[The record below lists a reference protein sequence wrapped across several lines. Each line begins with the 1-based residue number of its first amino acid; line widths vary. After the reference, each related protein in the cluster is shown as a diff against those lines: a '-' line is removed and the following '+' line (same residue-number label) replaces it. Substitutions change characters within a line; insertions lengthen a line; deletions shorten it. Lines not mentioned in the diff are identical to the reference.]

1 MKMVTTWA
9 GLSGLGP
16 DYAWRTAFYAK
27 GGGQIDAYGTLPG
40 PLYLKAGGDPFLT
53 MEELWGLLRELRL
66 RGIKNLS
73 EVVVD
78 RSMFGQVGSD
88 PGAFDGAPAR
98 PYNASPDAMM
108 VGLGAVRLL
117 FQPDRQARKW
127 VPIID
132 PPVQGLRIDG
142 EIKWSDAVC
151 PGSPSVSTQ
160 VMASG
165 RDIVVRLSGSAAGS
179 CGEFSVYR
187 LALSQPEYFSAL
199 FQMLWKALGGTLAK
213 GVKNGR
219 VPAGLTRSE
228 ERRVGKECVS
238 TCRSRWWPYH

>member
-1 MKMVTTWA
+1 
-9 GLSGLGP
+9 
-16 DYAWRTAFYAK
+16 
-27 GGGQIDAYGTLPG
+27 
-40 PLYLKAGGDPFLT
+40 

-88 PGAFDGAPAR
+88 PGEFDGAPDR

-142 EIKWSDAVC
+142 EIKW
-151 PGSPSVSTQ
+151 
-160 VMASG
+160 
-165 RDIVVRLSGSAAGS
+165 
-179 CGEFSVYR
+179 
-187 LALSQPEYFSAL
+187 
-199 FQMLWKALGGTLAK
+199 
-213 GVKNGR
+213 
-219 VPAGLTRSE
+219 RSE
-228 ERRVGKECVS
+228 EHTSELQSLMRISYAVFCLKK
-238 TCRSRWWPYH
+238 

>member
-78 RSMFGQVGSD
+78 RKSTRLNSVT
-88 PGAFDGAPAR
+88 
-98 PYNASPDAMM
+98 NAHL
-108 VGLGAVRLL
+108 VCRLL
-117 FQPDRQARKW
+117 LEK
-127 VPIID
+127 
-132 PPVQGLRIDG
+132 
-142 EIKWSDAVC
+142 K
-151 PGSPSVSTQ
+151 T
-160 VMASG
+160 
-165 RDIVVRLSGSAAGS
+165 
-179 CGEFSVYR
+179 
-187 LALSQPEYFSAL
+187 
-199 FQMLWKALGGTLAK
+199 K
-213 GVKNGR
+213 
-219 VPAGLTRSE
+219 
-228 ERRVGKECVS
+228 KEM
-238 TCRSRWWPYH
+238 

>member
-1 MKMVTTWA
+1 
-9 GLSGLGP
+9 
-16 DYAWRTAFYAK
+16 
-27 GGGQIDAYGTLPG
+27 
-40 PLYLKAGGDPFLT
+40 
-53 MEELWGLLRELRL
+53 
-66 RGIKNLS
+66 
-73 EVVVD
+73 
-78 RSMFGQVGSD
+78 
-88 PGAFDGAPAR
+88 
-98 PYNASPDAMM
+98 MM

-199 FQMLWKALGGTLAK
+199 FQMLWKDLGGPLAK
-213 GVKNGR
+213 GV
-219 VPAGLTRSE
+219 RSE
-228 ERRVGKECVS
+228 ERRGGQEGVS
-238 TCRSRWWPYH
+238 PGRSRG

>member
-88 PGAFDGAPAR
+88 PGEFDGAPDR
-98 PYNASPDAMM
+98 PYNARPAAMK
-108 VGLGAVRLL
+108 VGLGAEIGRASCR
-117 FQPDRQARKW
+117 DR
-127 VPIID
+127 
-132 PPVQGLRIDG
+132 G
-142 EIKWSDAVC
+142 
-151 PGSPSVSTQ
+151 
-160 VMASG
+160 G
-165 RDIVVRLSGSAAGS
+165 REV
-179 CGEFSVYR
+179 
-187 LALSQPEYFSAL
+187 
-199 FQMLWKALGGTLAK
+199 
-213 GVKNGR
+213 
-219 VPAGLTRSE
+219 
-228 ERRVGKECVS
+228 
-238 TCRSRWWPYH
+238 